1 MFYYYNNIC
10 IIQDFDIAGEYDPMI
25 PDVECVKIMVEIL
38 SELQLGEFKVKVSY
52 NIVCYDL
59 V

>member
-1 MFYYYNNIC
+1 
-10 IIQDFDIAGEYDPMI
+10 MI

-52 NIVCYDL
+52 NIVYYDL